1 MICPLWLVLLLIPT
15 ELLAQATGTELLAQE
30 TGRALLA
37 QEPTGAAA
45 DLESLRKLAA
55 DNPNDHA
62 ARMGIARL
70 HERMGHPELAGPV
83 YESVLLEDPANLE
96 ARLGLVATLL
106 ATDNSDRA
114 LELLEPVEEREAQN
128 PAVLNLLARGHR
140 MEGRER
146 LSLNYYERAAAVD
159 PTEPR
164 LMTLETARGRYA
176 HRIETRGFSEQYSGT
191 TPDGRGGEVTLDYR
205 LRDHWRI
212 MGRGQVQRKLGV
224 SEHRV
229 GGGAAWEWKAGLT
242 LRGHA
247 LIGPGNVVMPEG
259 DYLGEV
265 AYEYRAAT
273 WVLDVRHFDF
283 TGARTLVI
291 SPAVSWVV
299 SDRILM
305 NLRYAGSHSVSNT
318 FASAEA
324 GHSAHIRGEYR
335 LRNRVW
341 LHAGYA
347 AGVEDFENFSIDRIG
362 DFRANALSG
371 GARIDL
377 ATLTSILAG
386 YEHQWRSGSVSM
398 GRVTLSLQQRF

>member
-1 MICPLWLVLLLIPT
+1 MIFPLLLLLLLLPT
-15 ELLAQATGTELLAQE
+15 EVLAQE
-30 TGRALLA
+30 GGNALPAPDTG
-37 QEPTGAAA
+37 TAAA
-45 DLESLRKLAA
+45 ELESLRKIAA
-55 DNPNDHA
+55 ANPNDHA
-62 ARMGIARL
+62 ARLGIARL
-70 HERMGHPELAGPV
+70 HGRMGHPELAGPV
-83 YESVLLEDPANLE
+83 YESVLLEDSANLE
-96 ARLGLVATLL
+96 ARLGLAAALL

-128 PAVLNLLARGHR
+128 PAVLILLARGHR

-146 LSLNYYERAAAVD
+146 LSLDYYERAAAAD

-164 LMTLETARGRYA
+164 RLTLESARTRYA
-176 HRIETRGFSEQYSGT
+176 HRIETRGFSEQYTGS
-191 TPDGRGGEVTLDYR
+191 TPDGRGGEVIFDYR
-205 LRDHWRI
+205 LREHWRI
-212 MGRGQVQRKLGV
+212 LGRGQVQRKLGV

-229 GGGAAWEWKAGLT
+229 GGGAAWEWKPGLI

-247 LIGPGNVVMPEG
+247 LLGPDNVVMPEG
-259 DYLGEV
+259 DYLGGI

-291 SPAVSWVV
+291 SPAVSWVA
-299 SDRILM
+299 SDRIVV
-305 NLRYAGSHSVSNT
+305 NLRYAGSRSVSNA
-318 FASAEA
+318 FASAET
-324 GHSAHIRGEYR
+324 GHSAHVRGEYR

-347 AGVEDFENFSIDRIG
+347 AGVEDFENFSVDRIG

-377 ATLTSILAG
+377 PTLTSILAG

>member
-1 MICPLWLVLLLIPT
+1 MIFPLLLVLLLLPS
-15 ELLAQATGTELLAQE
+15 ELLAQE
-30 TGRALLA
+30 TGTALLV
-37 QEPTGAAA
+37 QDRGTAAA
-45 DLESLRKLAA
+45 ELDSLRKLAA
-55 DNPNDHA
+55 ANPNDHA

-106 ATDNSDRA
+106 ATDNSERA

-128 PAVLNLLARGHR
+128 PSVLSLLARSHR

-146 LSLNYYERAAAVD
+146 VSLDYYERAAAVD
-159 PTEPR
+159 PTEAQ
-164 LMTLETARGRYA
+164 LTTLETARLRYA
-176 HRIETRGFSEQYSGT
+176 HRVETRGFSEQYTGS
-191 TPDGRGGEVTLDYR
+191 TPDGRGGEVVLDYR
-205 LRDHWRI
+205 LRERWRI
-212 MGRGQVQRKLGV
+212 LGRGQVQRKFGV

-229 GGGAAWEWKAGLT
+229 GGGAAWQWKPGLT
-242 LRGHA
+242 VRGHA
-247 LIGPGNVVMPEG
+247 LFGPDNVVMPEG

-273 WVLDVRHFDF
+273 WLLDVRHFDF

-291 SPAVSWVV
+291 SPAVSWVAT
-299 SDRILM
+299 DRFLL
-305 NLRYAGSHSVSNT
+305 NLRYAASRSVSNT
-318 FASAEA
+318 FASAES

-335 LRNRVW
+335 LRNRVR

-377 ATLTSILAG
+377 PTLTSVVAG
-386 YEHQWRSGSVSM
+386 YEHQWRNSSVSM
-398 GRVTLSLQQRF
+398 GRVTLALQQRF